1 MREKNTRLTMTKAG
15 NTINRKGELK
25 PVYECRF
32 CGEFRTTF
40 KDDLEEHEELC
51 KERAD
56 LDEEGVPWE

>member
-1 MREKNTRLTMTKAG
+1 MTKAG